1 MERGYLFLL
10 IVTALNG
17 LHVSATTSNSTVRVY
32 QLINCPN
39 QNLRIDLRNISINL
53 ENDTYFL
60 GFDIDVQEDIAE
72 DMKLEFSITRCLN
85 RAAPD
90 TCEQFHTFT
99 VPYFCK
105 MMLIPAPWLEY
116 LKSLEPPISCPIRKG
131 KYVLKQSIA
140 CSLKEVNRLKFGRG
154 YFFRFTMKEIGMKTN
169 QLLFCAK
176 AEVSS

>member
-17 LHVSATTSNSTVRVY
+17 LHVSATTS
-32 QLINCPN
+32 
-39 QNLRIDLRNISINL
+39 
-53 ENDTYFL
+53 
-60 GFDIDVQEDIAE
+60 
-72 DMKLEFSITRCLN
+72 LEFSITRCLN

-116 LKSLEPPISCPIRKG
+116 LKSLEPPISCPIRKD

-176 AEVSS
+176 AEIVRSSQSSVCLGDIVINIVEILES